1 MLLIS
6 VDAFLFRS
14 ILIMPDKLLDNDT
27 IAAIATP
34 YGMAGI
40 GIIRISGPIS
50 LKIAEKLF
58 RSSKDKKIESH
69 RLYHGYFMDPSG
81 EILDEVLLSYMKAP
95 NTYTREDIVE
105 INSHSGPVLLSRIL
119 QTILHQGIRLAQPG
133 EFTFRAFINGR
144 IDLLQA
150 EAVMDIVNARSERG
164 IILSNRQMTGT
175 SGEQIR
181 ELRNKVMDL
190 LAIAE
195 VAIDYPEEEVGAGSI
210 DEAVFQLENEVIRPI
225 EEIVA
230 SHSSR
235 KIWVEGI
242 DTVIVGRVNAGK
254 SSLLN
259 RLIREEKAI
268 VSHVPGT
275 TRDLIE
281 TTIYIRGIPLKIT
294 DTAGLRDGK
303 GDIEKIGINL
313 SRKKFK
319 EADIALIVIDQSRP
333 LNGDDRKIISSMDK
347 TNSIVILNKN
357 DLPSRIDEREL
368 KKLTGD
374 VSVISTSALN
384 GDGIEALRDKIADK
398 IISTDAGV
406 ENHLV
411 PNLRQKTA
419 LMEALE
425 HFRNAVF
432 NLRENSPMEIISFD
446 LKSGIEKLEEI
457 TGETSGDDLYD
468 RIFSQFCL
476 GK

>member
-1 MLLIS
+1 MPKSGI
-6 VDAFLFRS
+6 DAFLSRS
-14 ILIMPDKLLDNDT
+14 IFNMPYNLFDNDT

-34 YGMAGI
+34 YGKAGI
-40 GIIRISGPIS
+40 GIIRISGPLS
-50 LKIAEKLF
+50 LATAEKLF
-58 RSSKDKKIESH
+58 RSSKNKKIESH
-69 RLYHGYFMDPSG
+69 RLYHGHFIEPSG

-95 NTYTREDIVE
+95 GSYTREDIVE
-105 INSHSGPVLLSRIL
+105 INTHSGPVLLTRIL
-119 QTILHQGIRLAQPG
+119 QVILNQGIRLAKPG

-164 IILSNRQMTGT
+164 IILSNRQMQGEP
-175 SGEQIR
+175 GEQIKN
-181 ELRNKVMDL
+181 LRDKVLGL
-190 LAIAE
+190 LAMTE
-195 VAIDYPEEEVGAGSI
+195 VAIDYPEEDIGSDSI
-210 DEAVFQLENEVIRPI
+210 DDAISELENEVIKPI

-259 RLIREEKAI
+259 RLIKEEKAI
-268 VSHVPGT
+268 VSSMPGT

-281 TTIYIRGIPLKIT
+281 TTIYIKGIPLKIT

-303 GDIEKIGINL
+303 GEIEKIGINL

-333 LNGDDRKIISSMDK
+333 LNDDDRNIISSMDSA
-347 TNSIVILNKN
+347 TSILILNKN
-357 DLPSRIDEREL
+357 DLPSRINEQEFRETAGEVAAV
-368 KKLTGD
+368 KISALTGE
-374 VSVISTSALN
+374 
-384 GDGIEALRDKIADK
+384 GIDTLRDIIAEK
-398 IISTDAGV
+398 IISTDAGI

-411 PNLRQKTA
+411 PNVRQKTA
-419 LMEALE
+419 LMKALE
-425 HFRNAVF
+425 QFRNAVS
-432 NLRENSPMEIISFD
+432 NLKEGYPMEIISFD
-446 LKSGIEKLEEI
+446 LKSGIEQLEEI
-457 TGETSGDDLYD
+457 TGETSDDDLYD
-468 RIFSQFCL
+468 KIFSQFCL